1 MNLFYGHNLISSAH
15 TKLFI
20 QLFII
25 GILIVFY
32 DVMLH
37 ALFFVVHIAFEWLEF
52 VLDRIVEH
60 LFRTNRQQSQIIV
73 FYLLWFIGVY
83 GLFRVLMVL
92 PVWFGRLKKKMSS
105 ACYAFKCCVT
115 DFWGQFSLI
124 EKAKWM
130 VVFTV
135 SILCLFILGF
145 M

>member
-60 LFRTNRQQSQIIV
+60 LFHTNRQQSQIIV
-73 FYLLWFIGVY
+73 FYLLWFVVVY
-83 GLFRVLMVL
+83 WGLRVISSFDGFTSV
-92 PVWFGRLKKKMSS
+92 VWQVKKEDEQCM
-105 ACYAFKCCVT
+105 
-115 DFWGQFSLI
+115 
-124 EKAKWM
+124 
-130 VVFTV
+130 
-135 SILCLFILGF
+135 LCF
-145 M
+145 